1 MGLFDGGAA
10 RIMAGIFG
18 GIYLDAIAYEPTIVE
33 DGEGGGSRIF
43 TPHAAKAAYE
53 RTTEQLRAAEGYV
66 EGDQRIFI
74 LAEGLPDIDTE
85 WEISIDGQRWS
96 IEQVDRDPA
105 RAYFDIRGRKSAL
118 DAES

>member
-1 MGLFDGGAA
+1 MGLLDGGAA
-10 RIMAGIFG
+10 RIMSGVFG
-18 GIYLDAIAYEPTIVE
+18 GIYLDAIVHEPSITE
-33 DGEGGGSRIF
+33 DGEGGGSRTF
-43 TPHAAKAAYE
+43 TPHAAKASYE
-53 RTTEQLRAAEGYV
+53 RITEQFRQAEGYV

-74 LAEGLPDIDTE
+74 LAHGLPDIDTE